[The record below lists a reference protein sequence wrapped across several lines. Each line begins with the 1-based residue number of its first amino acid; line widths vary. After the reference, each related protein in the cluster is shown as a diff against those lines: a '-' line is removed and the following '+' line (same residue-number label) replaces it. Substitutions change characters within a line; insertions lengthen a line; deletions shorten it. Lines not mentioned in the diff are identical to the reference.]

1 MGRQNKSVLVVEDE
15 KLLNWSL
22 ASSLSKWGFAVQSV
36 VTGNDA
42 VAQIEKSG
50 FDIVLLDY
58 RLPDVD
64 GLAVARLIRERQPH
78 AIIFLL
84 TSFQLNELSP
94 DAGLIDNYFNKPLDL
109 QQLHKALMQIPG
121 KIGAKRRS
129 LRPSTPA

>member
-1 MGRQNKSVLVVEDE
+1 MSVLVVEDE

-22 ASSLSKWGFAVQSV
+22 ASSLSKWGFAVQPV
-36 VTGNDA
+36 FTGNDA

-50 FDIVLLDY
+50 FDIFLLDY

-84 TSFQLNELSP
+84 SSFELSEVSP
-94 DAGLIDNYFNKPLDL
+94 DAGLIDVYFNKPLDL
-109 QQLHKALMQIPG
+109 EQLHKALMEIPG
-121 KIGAKRRS
+121 KLGTKKLSMRS
-129 LRPSTPA
+129 STSG